1 MQQAQEVPSDEGVV
15 LDWLSAT
22 SVIVDRRCKCLKE
35 FIGAHRIAHEILMT
49 VEECEAK
56 FKVNLRDSGV
66 KLYTE
71 SGEGWKA
78 SDRTDYENNEQPNQN
93 KFGNQKVCVWQIED
107 KDTGLCYF
115 VCDGLKDFLK
125 EPEANEPEVNRFW
138 SIIPIVFNAQEVET
152 NDPENDVTVYPRSDT
167 RLMMPMQIN
176 INKAGQERRMHR
188 YANRPAWLTF
198 ASAWSG
204 AQGES
209 DLKKLNSPREGHE
222 VFRLQSV
229 NSDSKIAELIQPLPK
244 QPFDQNLYEN
254 TTDTQE
260 MMQATGMQAS
270 DIGEQRPNEKAT
282 GQNIA
287 AQARATSEGS
297 NINDLDFV
305 FSTLAQ
311 MCWEM
316 LMSPNGMS
324 QEMVVKKVGRGATW
338 ANIPIKRQDIADS
351 IYFQIEAGSMGRPN
365 QQSELQKIQVIMP
378 QLIQMFEAMGK
389 SPEPLA
395 KMVLKVMDA
404 NIDLDELLKSAQVI
418 TPPAPQQ
425 EQQRP
430 PSLSLSMSY
439 KDTPGEI
446 QQQIEKEY
454 GFQPASPASHL
465 IEKAG
470 VGKAMDAHHQNKT
483 GVNPFEPKQPS
494 PKQQQK

>member
-1 MQQAQEVPSDEGVV
+1 
-15 LDWLSAT
+15 
-22 SVIVDRRCKCLKE
+22 
-35 FIGAHRIAHEILMT
+35 
-49 VEECEAK
+49 
-56 FKVNLRDSGV
+56 
-66 KLYTE
+66 
-71 SGEGWKA
+71 
-78 SDRTDYENNEQPNQN
+78 
-93 KFGNQKVCVWQIED
+93 
-107 KDTGLCYF
+107 
-115 VCDGLKDFLK
+115 
-125 EPEANEPEVNRFW
+125 
-138 SIIPIVFNAQEVET
+138 
-152 NDPENDVTVYPRSDT
+152 
-167 RLMMPMQIN
+167 
-176 INKAGQERRMHR
+176 
-188 YANRPAWLTF
+188 
-198 ASAWSG
+198 
-204 AQGES
+204 
-209 DLKKLNSPREGHE
+209 
-222 VFRLQSV
+222 
-229 NSDSKIAELIQPLPK
+229 
-244 QPFDQNLYEN
+244 
-254 TTDTQE
+254 
-260 MMQATGMQAS
+260 
-270 DIGEQRPNEKAT
+270 
-282 GQNIA
+282 
-287 AQARATSEGS
+287 
-297 NINDLDFV
+297 
-305 FSTLAQ
+305 
-311 MCWEM
+311 
-316 LMSPNGMS
+316 MS